1 MKAKVSAIKP
11 RTSSKSLVGKL
22 NGAATTAKRRAFKHN
37 LPVAIYEDGKFFLV
51 YRNNKKVEATPEEI
65 EKILSK

>member
-1 MKAKVSAIKP
+1 MKAKSSIVKSSS
-11 RTSSKSLVGKL
+11 SSKSLIGKL

-51 YRNNKKVEATPEEI
+51 YRNNKKVEATPEEV
-65 EKILSK
+65 EKLLQK